1 MPTDREIIVLCLLAV
16 IIWTVRRFFLSPN
29 IIRLIPGPKCTSWL
43 YGHMPQLLLSEE
55 YGEHEFQWQEKY
67 GQVYSIKGCFGE
79 PRLMISDPE
88 TAKYI
93 INNSDLFVFGPS
105 HQKIANVLFGRGSV
119 FLARGETH
127 RRLRGIMNPSF
138 SANNVR
144 ALLPII
150 QEIGRKLVD
159 RWDSLGFPG
168 TTVDISPTL
177 HGAALEV
184 MGNAILEYPFNVLT
198 GQSDLA
204 QIQKKMVDSAANPTK
219 LGKLFE
225 AALPYIPDVL
235 FRLAFKLPTK
245 TVRMFQEYHRITDNL
260 SRDLAE
266 QNRADRAPG
275 KAKGFI
281 DGFVNDGGVTDQEI
295 GVHLRTIL
303 FAGQDTTGVTLGW
316 ILYKLAQMP
325 GFQQDLR
332 QEIQLSNLTESSDYN
347 NMPFLNAIINARTQA
362 IDTEALRMYCA
373 FPLSERTVT
382 EDCVLPLSRPITTI
396 TGAQISAIPV
406 RKGQCL
412 YLAIASFNRLNSIW
426 GPDAEEFRPSRWFDK
441 PPRTGISLGP
451 HPSGLA
457 FLGGPGVCLGWRLA
471 ILELQVL
478 VAELVGKFVLSL
490 PDNDSVR
497 ARLAI
502 NLTPATADGVQQLP
516 LHIEHVS

>member
-1 MPTDREIIVLCLLAV
+1 MPTDSEIIALCLLVVV
-16 IIWTVRRFFLSPN
+16 IIWTARRFYLSPN
-29 IIRLIPGPKCTSWL
+29 LIQLIPGPKCTSWL

-67 GQVYSIKGCFGE
+67 GPVYSIKGCFGE

-93 INNSDLFVFGPS
+93 INSDLFVLGPS
-105 HQKIANVLFGRGSV
+105 HQKITNVLFGSGNV
-119 FLARGETH
+119 TLARGETH
-127 RRLRGIMNPSF
+127 RRLRGIMNSSF

-150 QEIGRKLVD
+150 QEIGTKLVD

-168 TTVDISPTL
+168 TTVDISTTL
-177 HGAALEV
+177 HDAALEV
-184 MGNAILEYPFNVLT
+184 MGNAILDYPFNVLA

-204 QIQKKMVDSAANPTK
+204 QIQKKMVDSASNPTK

-235 FRLAFKLPTK
+235 FRLAFRIPTK

-266 QNRADRAPG
+266 QNRADRASG
-275 KAKGFI
+275 KAEGFFGAFVS
-281 DGFVNDGGVTDQEI
+281 DGSVPDQEI

-303 FAGQDTTGVTLGW
+303 IAGEDTTGATLGW

-332 QEIQLSNLTESSDYN
+332 QEIQLSDLTERSDYN
-347 NMPFLNAIINARTQA
+347 NMPLLNAIIN
-362 IDTEALRMYCA
+362 EVLRMYCA
-373 FPLSERTVT
+373 FPLAERTAT
-382 EDCVLPLSRPITTI
+382 EDCVLPLSQPITTI
-396 TGAQISAIPV
+396 TGAQISAVPV
-406 RKGQCL
+406 KKGQCF
-412 YLAIASFNRLNSIW
+412 YLAIANYNRLNSIW
-426 GPDAEEFRPSRWFDK
+426 GPDAEEFRPSRWLDK
-441 PPRTGISLGP
+441 SPRTGISLGP

-471 ILELQVL
+471 ILELQVF
-478 VAELVGKFVLSL
+478 VAELIGKFVLTL

-497 ARLAI
+497 ARLTI
-502 NLTPATADGVQQLP
+502 LLFPTTADGVQQLP
-516 LHIEHVS
+516 LHIEHFS